1 MSRGLFWASLA
12 AAAAAAAMAACSG
25 DIGDDGDAPDG
36 GEGANTSVGP
46 FEPAAATVH
55 RLTQPQLH
63 NAWLDLVGEPLALPS
78 QLPNDDLAYGFS
90 SIAAASRSISSLEA
104 ELYETATYDVLDQ
117 VWGDAARRDALV
129 GCPIVD
135 LSDPCVRSFLADF
148 AGRAWRRPLEAS
160 ELDALVALAQSVGG
174 DLGDP
179 IAGLKFGL
187 AGVLQSPNF
196 LFRVEIGEPDPD
208 QPDLIRYT
216 SWEMASRLSFL
227 LTDAPPDAELREAA
241 ELGELTHVDRVRAE
255 AERLIETPAARGSM
269 VRFFR
274 DFMAI
279 RDLDSLEKNAERF
292 PQFSATLGP
301 AMRVEIERMFES
313 VVFEEEGDFRQL
325 FTTPDTYL
333 NEELAQL
340 YGIDGITGPDFRPFT
355 FPASAKRAGLL
366 TSLGFLAM
374 NAHETQTSPTHRGR
388 FVRINLLCQDVPP
401 PPPGVNTSLPEPDPD
416 ATPKTLRAQLDQHRD
431 DPACAGCHAQMD
443 PIGFGFEHYDA
454 IGAYRDQDEN
464 GLTVDSTTEVEGQ
477 AVADGVEMGQLI
489 GALPE
494 VGACVAQR
502 FFEHAGGHLAGPG
515 DERSVAT
522 LVDDF
527 VASDFDFK
535 QLVVALVTND
545 GYRYASPVSAEVDE
559 ADSEEQ

>member
-1 MSRGLFWASLA
+1 MS
-12 AAAAAAAMAACSG
+12 ACSG

-36 GEGANTSVGP
+36 GEGANSSVGE
-46 FEPAAATVH
+46 FQPAAPTVH
-55 RLTQPQLH
+55 RLTQPQLQ
-63 NAWLDLVGEPLALPS
+63 NAWLDLFGEPLAIPSELPK
-78 QLPNDDLAYGFS
+78 DDLAYGFS

-104 ELYETATYDVLDQ
+104 EQYETATYAILDQ
-117 VWGDAARRDALV
+117 IWGDAARRDALV
-129 GCPIVD
+129 GCTFAD
-135 LSDPCVRSFLADF
+135 LSDPCVKSFLEELAT
-148 AGRAWRRPLEAS
+148 RAWRRPLEAS
-160 ELDALVALAQSVGG
+160 ELDALVALAQGVGG

-196 LFRVEIGEPDPD
+196 LFRIDIGEPDPD
-208 QPDLIRYT
+208 DPDLVRYT
-216 SWEMASRLSFL
+216 GWEMASRLSFL

-241 ELGELTHVDRVRAE
+241 ELGELTDVERVRSE
-255 AERLIETPAARGSM
+255 AERLIDTPAARASM

-279 RDLDSLEKNAERF
+279 RNLDALKKNADRV
-292 PQFSATLGP
+292 PQFTATLGP
-301 AMRVEIERMFES
+301 AMRVELERMFES
-313 VVFEEEGDFRQL
+313 VVFEEEGDFRHL
-325 FTTPDTYL
+325 FTTQETYL
-333 NEELAQL
+333 NEELALL
-340 YGIDGITGPDFRPFT
+340 YGIDGITGPDFRPVT
-355 FPASAKRAGLL
+355 FPASAKRSGVL

-388 FVRINLLCQDVPP
+388 FVRINLLCQDIPP

-416 ATPKTLRAQLDQHRD
+416 APPKTFRAQLDQHRE
-431 DPACAGCHAQMD
+431 DPACAGCHERMD

-477 AVADGVEMGQLI
+477 AVADGVEMGKLI
-489 GALPE
+489 GGLPE
-494 VGACVAQR
+494 VGACVARR

-515 DERSVAT
+515 DDKSVAT

-545 GYRYASPVSAEVDE
+545 GYRYATPVDAA
-559 ADSEEQ
+559 ADSEEP